1 MPVDEQLGLQLFL
14 DVQEVVDYLQGLQ
27 RQPTAAAAA

>member
-27 RQPTAAAAA
+27 LQPTAAAAA